1 MAKKDSSFLKLV
13 LSLTLI
19 TVVAAA
25 SLAAVYTVTKEPIEK
40 SKIEKKNN
48 AIQLVLPG
56 FDSKK
61 GTIEEKKLLMDGDQD
76 SLTLYIA
83 KMDNQLFG
91 VAIETFTKKA
101 FAGRFDI
108 MVGFDK
114 TGNVL
119 GTEVLKAN
127 ETPGLGDKIDKKK
140 SDFSK
145 QFSGKNLNSF
155 KLKVKKDGG
164 DVDAITA
171 ATISSRAFCDAVDRA
186 NKAFQQ
192 ILVEYSTPVPA
203 DSTQTIT
210 K

>member
-1 MAKKDSSFLKLV
+1 MAKKETSFLKLV

-25 SLAAVYTVTKEPIEK
+25 ALAAVYTVTKEPIAQ
-40 SKIEKKNN
+40 SIIDKKNK

-61 GTIEEKKLLMDGDQD
+61 GTIEEQKVLLKDLPD

-83 KMDNQLFG
+83 KMDNKLFG
-91 VAIETFTKKA
+91 MAVETYTKKA
-101 FAGRFDI
+101 FSGRFDI
-108 MVGFDK
+108 MVGFDTQGK
-114 TGNVL
+114 IL
-119 GTEVLKAN
+119 GSEVLKAN

-140 SDFSK
+140 NPKFAL
-145 QFSGKNLNSF
+145 QFNGKVLPDF
-155 KLKVKKDGG
+155 KLKVKRDKG

-171 ATISSRAFCDAVDRA
+171 ATISSRAYCNAIE
-186 NKAFQQ
+186 NAFEAYKMVMTQ
-192 ILVEYSTPVPA
+192 YNTPNSI
-203 DSTQTIT
+203 DSTQTT